1 MTFVTAPPFRIDS
14 VRQHLARAS
23 EFADATTPG
32 ELLAAELLAEFK
44 ARVQADAAKN
54 GLTAQ
59 QVADAFEAAEQR
71 AKLAAENAVCPNCKH
86 RWADHVGR
94 CGCLECDDCRA
105 RRPARQVSWTPQVL
119 PTPAQVARAY
129 DAEERH
135 FPQAGAR

>member
-14 VRQHLARAS
+14 VRQHLARAAG
-23 EFADATTPG
+23 FADATSPG

-54 GLTAQ
+54 GMTPQ

-71 AKLAAENAVCPNCKH
+71 AKLAAENAVCPGCTH
-86 RWADHVGR
+86 LWTDHVGR
-94 CGCLECDDCRA
+94 SGCLECDDCRE

-129 DAEERH
+129 DDEDRR
-135 FPQAGAR
+135 FPGGAR